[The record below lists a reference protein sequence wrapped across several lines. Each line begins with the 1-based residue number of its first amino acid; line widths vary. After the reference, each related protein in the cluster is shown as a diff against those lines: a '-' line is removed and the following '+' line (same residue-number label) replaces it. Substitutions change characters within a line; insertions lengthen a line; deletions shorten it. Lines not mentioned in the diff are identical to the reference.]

1 MNHRLRTITLAA
13 LLASCAATEDDVTRA
28 AQPVEEAQM
37 AEDDTFVDPAFT
49 PRVLVPVPPDLDGDG
64 IPNVVEAAG
73 CTSAID
79 PDTDDD
85 GIDDGVERGTVAG
98 FNFPANGADPC
109 HRDIFVQEDFEERL
123 SLAGVLESAKMGAT
137 LVAELERF
145 YDRLPIANPDGT
157 RGIHLHV
164 LPGNVLPA
172 GVNCANTGVGW
183 VFPQDHFHR
192 ASLCLNN
199 GGGYYG
205 FGAIAGQRFRIV
217 APPVNP
223 NPADDLVEL
232 RQYNWYWLFLHEL
245 GHNLGLLHGGD
256 VNTNRV
262 PHYTSLMN
270 YLYDESFDGS
280 PHTLQNAGV
289 HYSDGRFMPF
299 VRDEQFMSESGSFPG
314 VSVANLHFLTVSPS
328 PHPVAPCGGVAC
340 VDWNRDGAFGGAPSV
355 DVTLDGTTQHSLHD
369 FSDLDHI
376 ATHMGDGLPGR
387 P

>member
-1 MNHRLRTITLAA
+1 MNRRLPTITLAA
-13 LLASCAATEDDVTRA
+13 LLASCAATERDVTSA
-28 AQPVEEAQM
+28 AQAVEEAQM
-37 AEDDTFVDPAFT
+37 AEDDTFVDPAFA
-49 PRVLVPVPPDLDGDG
+49 PRALLPIPLDLDGDG
-64 IPNVVEAAG
+64 LSNAAELAG
-73 CTSAID
+73 CTSPND

-85 GIDDGVERGTVAG
+85 GLSDGVEKSVVAG
-98 FNFPANGADPC
+98 FDFPAHGADPC

-123 SLAGVLESAKMGAT
+123 SLAGVLESAQMGAA
-137 LVAELERF
+137 LVAALEHF
-145 YDRLPIANPDGT
+145 YDDLAVTNPDGT
-157 RGIHLHV
+157 HGIHLHV

-205 FGAIAGQRFRIV
+205 FGAITGQRFRIV
-217 APPVNP
+217 APPVNQ

-232 RQYNWYWLFLHEL
+232 RQHHWYWLFLHEL
-245 GHNLGLLHGGD
+245 GHNLGLRHGGD

-280 PHTLQNAGV
+280 PHTLQGAGV

-299 VRDEQFMSESGSFPG
+299 TFNEQFMSESGSFPG

-328 PHPVAPCGGVAC
+328 PHLVSPCGGVAC
-340 VDWNRDGAFGGAPSV
+340 VDWNRSNTFGGAHPV
-355 DVTLDGTTQHSLHD
+355 DVTLDGITQPSLHD

-376 ATHMGDGLPGR
+376 ATHMGDGLPGH